1 MIVRI
6 WRAEI
11 EAQNMPAYRDFL
23 DREIFPRLRSLPGNR
38 GAELLAHEGDR
49 QIDVIVETRWDALA
63 DIHAFAGDDI
73 SVAVIEPEARALLAR
88 VDETVMHYEVVL
100 EARP

>member
-11 EAQNMPAYRDFL
+11 EAQNMAAYRDFL
-23 DREIFPRLRSLPGNR
+23 DREIFPRVRSLAGNR
-38 GAELLAHEGDR
+38 GAELLIHDGGGLM
-49 QIDVIVETRWDALA
+49 DVIVETRWDALA

-88 VDETVMHYEVVL
+88 VDETVMHYEAVL